1 MIAVL
6 DFGAQYSQ
14 LIARRIR
21 ESKVYSEVLPYDTPA
36 NKLVEGGYE
45 GIVLSGG
52 PSSVYSADAPIL
64 EKEIFDLGIPVL
76 GICYGMQLVAHL
88 LGGEV
93 AKADRREFGKAQLIV
108 DDRETLFNDVVD
120 SVVWMSHG
128 DKVLRLP
135 PGSETIAHTSNSPL
149 AAIEDRERKI
159 WGVQFH
165 PEVLHTEEGTRIL
178 NNFIFR
184 ICGAQPSWT
193 MKSFIDEEV
202 ERIREKVGVG
212 KVYCGLSGGVDS
224 SVTAALIHRAIGDQL
239 TSIFVNTGLLR
250 QGEEEEVVGFFRD
263 KFHLNLDAV
272 NAEEIFLRRLEG
284 ITDPEEKRKI
294 IGEEFV
300 KVFQEHAGKFEKGK
314 FLAQGTLY
322 PDVIESV
329 SVKGPSATIKTHH
342 NVGGLP
348 DWLDREFL
356 LEPLRDLFKD
366 EVRLLGRELGL
377 PQEIVGRHP
386 FPGPGLAIRVIGEIT
401 KERLE
406 VLRKADAIF
415 LEEIREAGL
424 YDEISQALAVLL
436 PVKAVGVMGD
446 ERTYEN
452 VVALRA
458 VTTKDFMT
466 ADWVRLPYDVLE
478 KISGRITNEV
488 RGINRV
494 VYDVSSKPPSTI
506 EWE

>member
-21 ESKVYSEVLPYDTPA
+21 ESKVYSEVLPYDTPSK
-36 NKLVEGGYE
+36 KLVEGGYE
-45 GIVLSGG
+45 GIVFSGG

-64 EKEIFDLGIPVL
+64 DKEILSLGIPVL
-76 GICYGMQLVAHL
+76 GICYGMQLIAHL
-88 LGGEV
+88 LEGEV
-93 AKADRREFGKAQLIV
+93 ARAERREFGKAELVI
-108 DDRETLFNDVVD
+108 DDRETLLRQIDN

-135 PGSETIAHTSNSPL
+135 PGFKPIAHTVNSSL
-149 AAIEDRERKI
+149 AAIEDKEKRI

-165 PEVLHTEEGTRIL
+165 PEVVHTEEGAKIL

-193 MKSFIDEEV
+193 MKSFVDEAV
-202 ERIREKVGVG
+202 KKIRKKVGSG
-212 KVYCGLSGGVDS
+212 SVYCGLSGGVDS
-224 SVTAALIHRAIGDQL
+224 SVTAALIDRAVGDQL

-250 QGEEEEVVGFFRD
+250 QDEEDEVVGFFRD
-263 KFHLNLDAV
+263 KFLLNLDVV
-272 NAEEIFLRRLEG
+272 NAEELFLEELAG
-284 ITDPEEKRKI
+284 VTDPEEKRKI
-294 IGEEFV
+294 IGAEFV
-300 KVFQEHAGKFEKGK
+300 KVFQERAGKFEKGK

-386 FPGPGLAIRVIGEIT
+386 FPGPGLAIRVIGEVT
-401 KERLE
+401 KDRLE

-415 LEEIREAGL
+415 LEEIRNAGL
-424 YDEISQALAVLL
+424 YDEISQALAILL
-436 PVKAVGVMGD
+436 PVKAVGIMGD
-446 ERTYEN
+446 ERTYES

-466 ADWVRLPYDVLE
+466 ADWVRLPYEVLE

-488 RGINRV
+488 RGVNRV